1 MSSVDDLIDMVVD
14 IGLSKVANLYADVEI
29 LMTVT
34 DLMYGQTGIILLV
47 FYGAFIWSYIVNFFA
62 PFVKLCNKEYF
73 NKCKRENTI
82 FCENPNGQSAWWAQL
97 FGIRAALVIHTLVF
111 DIGLTIFASE
121 DSYLD
126 PYVLYLKVTASVTN
140 FMMKVRYF
148 YSDDEE

>member
-62 PFVKLCNKEYF
+62 PFVKLCNKSIST
-73 NKCKRENTI
+73 NVKGK
-82 FCENPNGQSAWWAQL
+82 
-97 FGIRAALVIHTLVF
+97 TLSFVKTRMANLLG
-111 DIGLTIFASE
+111 GL
-121 DSYLD
+121 SYL
-126 PYVLYLKVTASVTN
+126 VLELLWLFIHSFSILV
-140 FMMKVRYF
+140 
-148 YSDDEE
+148 